1 MQMSLNLMFGA
12 EGSRAKIYR
21 WREQGLAM
29 GLMGSDL
36 DSFTD
41 SLTYLA
47 ELYPPLLFSKTYQVY
62 SLQTEDEIF
71 ESSFKRWPNSGMVW
85 DGVCLTAD
93 ISESPSHVSE
103 STLLD
108 VVTIQDVPLRY
119 FLSQNAASGIL
130 RRVESQGR
138 KLFPPLWKAL
148 TLLAEKE

>member
-1 MQMSLNLMFGA
+1 MQTYQYPIFGA
-12 EGSRAKIYR
+12 EDSLVRTCH

-29 GLMGSDL
+29 GLTANGL

-41 SLTYLA
+41 SLTYLV
-47 ELYPPLLFSKTYQVY
+47 ELYPPLSFSKTYQVY
-62 SLQTEDEIF
+62 SLQTEEEIL

-93 ISESPSHVSE
+93 ISESPSLVNE
-103 STLLD
+103 CTLLD
-108 VVTIQDVPLRY
+108 VVMIQDVPLKY
-119 FLSQNAASGIL
+119 FLSPNAARGIL
-130 RRVESQGR
+130 RRVENQGR

>member
-1 MQMSLNLMFGA
+1 MQMSLNLMFGV
-12 EGSRAKIYR
+12 EDSHAKIYR

-29 GLMGSDL
+29 GLTGNDL

-41 SLTYLA
+41 SLTYLV
-47 ELYPPLLFSKTYQVY
+47 ELYHPLLFSKTYQVY
-62 SLQTEDEIF
+62 SLQTEDEIL

-93 ISESPSHVSE
+93 ISESPSHVNE

-108 VVTIQDVPLRY
+108 VIVIQDVPLKY
-119 FLSQNAASGIL
+119 FLSPNAARGIL
-130 RRVESQGR
+130 RRVENQGR